1 MNSSTE
7 IRSPSSEAATTEGV
21 AQAVAEAEAETIEL
35 SPLSTPLASIADA
48 AQPQSGNSPSSG
60 SIQSRRASAT
70 WSIVKLPSFSTF
82 YSVASR
88 SSGLLRRYKTSIYK
102 NSFKILG
109 LLCELGALTL
119 AWIALKSPT
128 NPDDID
134 IQSLATLN
142 KSADSQMAI
151 YKVLQ
156 ESLSKLQ
163 EELAIERKQL
173 ETDREVLRNEANQLG
188 LQRWAAQR
196 QFIKDCLDYQKVS
209 PPPESLKVGVS

>member
-1 MNSSTE
+1 MDKSTE
-7 IRSPSSEAATTEGV
+7 VSPSSEAANTEGV
-21 AQAVAEAEAETIEL
+21 AQAETEAEAEAETIEL
-35 SPLSTPLASIADA
+35 SSLSTSLASITGATR
-48 AQPQSGNSPSSG
+48 PQSGNSPSLG
-60 SIQSRRASAT
+60 SIQSQRVSAT

-82 YSVASR
+82 YSIASR
-88 SSGLLRRYKTSIYK
+88 SSGLLGRYKTSIYK

-109 LLCELGALTL
+109 LLCGLGALTL

-128 NPDDID
+128 NPGDID
-134 IQSLATLN
+134 IQSLAALN

-173 ETDREVLRNEANQLG
+173 ETDREVLRNEENQLD
-188 LQRWAAQR
+188 LQKWAAQR
-196 QFIKDCLDYQKVS
+196 QFIKDCLDYQKVNT
-209 PPPESLKVGVS
+209 SL